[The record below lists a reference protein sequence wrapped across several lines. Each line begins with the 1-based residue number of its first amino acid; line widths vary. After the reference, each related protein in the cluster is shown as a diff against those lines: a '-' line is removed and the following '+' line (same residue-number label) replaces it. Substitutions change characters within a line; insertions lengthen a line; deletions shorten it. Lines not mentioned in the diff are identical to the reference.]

1 MIRIEAQLFYESDCL
16 LGEGPLWDSKNE
28 KIYWVDIEGCKVHSL
43 DFTAKTH
50 KFWQTPTMVGAVSL
64 TNKKDVL
71 LIGMQGQLALLNTV
85 SNDIEICGQI
95 DESKT
100 KNRCNDGQI
109 DALGRLWIGTMQV
122 SNQKNE
128 GSLFCVSSDMKP
140 AVKLTNLGISNGIGW
155 SLDDKAFYFIDSMDN
170 CIKAFDFDLLNK
182 NIGEAKTIYT
192 VKKKDEVP
200 DGMCVDSEG
209 MLWVAFWD
217 GYRVARINPNTGE
230 EIAEVVIPAP
240 LVTSCTFVGE
250 NLDQLLITTARVG
263 LSKEQLEEY
272 PLSGSVF
279 IAQSG
284 TTGRKV
290 NVFECC

>member
-1 MIRIEAQLFYESDCL
+1 MTQVKAQLFYESDCL
-16 LGEGPLWDSKNE
+16 LGEGPLWDFENK

-43 DFTAKTH
+43 DLINKEH
-50 KFWQTPTMVGAVSL
+50 KFWRTPAMVGAVSL
-64 TNKKDVL
+64 TNKKDIL
-71 LIGMQGQLALLNTV
+71 LLGMQGQLALLNTI
-85 SNDIEICGQI
+85 SDNIEVCGKI

-140 AVKLTNLGISNGIGW
+140 EVKLTNLGISNGIGW
-155 SLDDKAFYFIDSMDN
+155 SLDDKTLYFIDSMDN

-182 NIGEAKTIYT
+182 NIGEPITIYK
-192 VKKKDEVP
+192 VKKDEVP

-217 GYRVARINPNTGE
+217 GFRVARINPNSGE
-230 EIAEVVIPAP
+230 EIAEVVVPAP

-250 NLDQLLITTARVG
+250 NLDQLIITTARVG
-263 LSKEQLEEY
+263 LSKEQLETY
-272 PLSGSVF
+272 PLSGSIF
-279 IAQSG
+279 ITNPG

-290 NVFECC
+290 NVFECG